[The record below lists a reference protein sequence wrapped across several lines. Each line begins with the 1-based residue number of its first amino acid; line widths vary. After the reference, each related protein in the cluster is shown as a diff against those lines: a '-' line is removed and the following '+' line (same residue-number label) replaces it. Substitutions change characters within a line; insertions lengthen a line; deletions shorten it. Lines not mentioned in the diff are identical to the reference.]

1 MTAPIEHDYAEAAAL
16 LGVSED
22 WLRHNAPKNLPHR
35 KKSLKANGRGRV
47 VFTDAHL
54 EEIRAMWDRRPA
66 EPQAAKPLTRRRA
79 S

>member
-1 MTAPIEHDYAEAAAL
+1 MTAPIEHNYAEAAEL

-22 WLRHNAPKNLPHR
+22 WLRQNTPKKLPHR
-35 KKSLKANGRGRV
+35 KKSLSAKGRGAV

-54 EEIRAMWDRRPA
+54 DEIRAMWDRRPVA
-66 EPQAAKPLTRRRA
+66 PQAAKPLTRRRA